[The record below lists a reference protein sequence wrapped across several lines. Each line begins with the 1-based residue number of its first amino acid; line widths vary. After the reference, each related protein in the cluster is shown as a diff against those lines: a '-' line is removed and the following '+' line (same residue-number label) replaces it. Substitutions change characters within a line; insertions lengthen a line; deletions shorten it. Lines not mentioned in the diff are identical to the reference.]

1 MILTDGF
8 SEEKLYELDGILKNG
23 GSKEIQKVKSNE
35 RYRSN
40 NGSIEV
46 IEV

>member
-23 GSKEIQKVKSNE
+23 GSKEIQKVKIRVMRGTE
-35 RYRSN
+35 A
-40 NGSIEV
+40 IMEV
-46 IEV
+46 